1 MRRARAAALVAVAL
15 AMWAGVASAETA
27 TSDETVGQPEGKM
40 VAQAAP
46 KATPRK
52 AEPADNA
59 AVSDRVSALEKQGT
73 VLSEDVGKARLEQR
87 MQLDALAKRQA
98 EAIAKLNQQM
108 AAQQAAA
115 EKERKKQETRNK
127 YLWIAI
133 GVLAVGVI
141 AK

>member
-1 MRRARAAALVAVAL
+1 VTRARAAALVAVAL
-15 AMWAGVASAETA
+15 AMFAGVAGAGPA
-27 TSDETVGQPEGKM
+27 TSDGTVEQPKDKM
-40 VAQAAP
+40 VAQAEP
-46 KATPRK
+46 KTTPRK
-52 AEPADNA
+52 AEPTDA
-59 AVSDRVSALEKQGT
+59 ASLADRVSALEKQGV
-73 VLSEDVGKARLEQR
+73 VLSEDVGKTRLEQR

-108 AAQQAAA
+108 AEQQAQA

-127 YLWIAI
+127 YLWIAV